1 MSADRS
7 ERRPS
12 DGAELDRLIAEH
24 PLFDAHVDALQR
36 QLDLGHDLGVAGPGQ
51 FDLARGRAAGL
62 GAVVLVCWCDP
73 GYIEPARGGAFA
85 RTRALLEQAHVL
97 ARRHSQT
104 VLLAGNG
111 DDVERARA
119 GGRIACIPGIEG
131 GHSIEQSLEK
141 LEWFFERGVRV
152 LTLVWNNHLPWI
164 RSCQD
169 GAGPDVPAGLDAFGR
184 RVVARM
190 NELGMLV
197 DLSHAGER
205 SFYDTLECSSAP
217 VIASHSGCKALHDH
231 PRNLTDAQL
240 RALAARGGVV
250 GIVFHPGFLD
260 AAAREEEAR
269 VRASAAYKALGSGDD
284 TRTFLRQSELMQR
297 EARPLSIE
305 RALDH
310 VCHAARVAGVEH
322 VGVGSDYDGILRG
335 PQGLEHAGCY
345 ANLAAGLLRRGFGAE
360 DARKILGG
368 NMRRAFAR
376 ATGAGTLAG
385 SGIELV
391 PLGAS

>member
-1 MSADRS
+1 MPSA
-7 ERRPS
+7 RPS
-12 DGAELDRLIAEH
+12 SPLVVALLADH

-36 QLDLGHDLGVAGPGQ
+36 QLDLGHDLGVVGPGQ
-51 FDLARGRAAGL
+51 FDLERARAAGL

-73 GYIEPARGGAFA
+73 GYIAPARGGAFA
-85 RTRALLEQAHVL
+85 RTKALLEHAHVL
-97 ARRHSQT
+97 ARRHPT
-104 VLLAGNG
+104 RVLLAGNG
-111 DDVERARA
+111 ADVERARA
-119 GGRIACIPGIEG
+119 SGRVACIPGIEG
-131 GHSIEQSLEK
+131 GHSIEESIEK
-141 LEWFFERGVRV
+141 LEWFFARGVRV
-152 LTLVWNNHLPWI
+152 MTLVWNNHLAWI

-190 NELGMLV
+190 NELGILV

-205 SFYDTLECSSAP
+205 SFYDVLECSARP

-240 RALAARGGVV
+240 RALAAREGVV

-269 VRASAAYKALGSGDD
+269 VRASDAYKALGGGDD
-284 TRTFLRQSELMQR
+284 TGTFTRQSELMQR
-297 EARPLSIE
+297 TAQPLSIE
-305 RALDH
+305 RVLDH
-310 VCHAARVAGVEH
+310 LCHAATVAGVDH
-322 VGVGSDYDGILRG
+322 VGIGSDYDGILRA

-345 ANLAAGLLRRGFGAE
+345 ANLTEGLLRRGF
-360 DARKILGG
+360 DSVDVRKILGG

-376 ATGAGTLAG
+376 ATDSDTLAG
-385 SGIELV
+385 RGEVLV